1 MTDNSHRCG
10 DRAALSVSNLARA
23 DDREVPKSHK
33 FTIGDRIHALG
44 AATGNIGRAAS
55 NEGDAMVTAACRRI
69 IAADRI
75 EWRKHG
81 DALERASDPTSGASS
96 ALRK

>member
-1 MTDNSHRCG
+1 MVEQG
-10 DRAALSVSNLARA
+10 DAGMISSMIPNVDSWHLAAQRAHPATSAAGES
-23 DDREVPKSHK
+23 
-33 FTIGDRIHALG
+33 GHALG